1 MKIFVTGATG
11 YLGTTVAERLREA
24 GHQVIALARSDA
36 SAEKLE
42 RHGCEVVRG
51 DLRDEEAL
59 RKGAAAADAVI
70 HMAYEASPQA
80 AELDRATVA
89 TFLDA
94 LADTGKPFI
103 YTGSCWT
110 HGDTE
115 GKVADEKSPLH
126 PIEVSAWRPAVEE
139 AVLGDADRVHGIVIR
154 PAIVYGRGGGI
165 PAMLA
170 ESARERGAARYVGDG
185 ENRWPTVHVDDLADL
200 YVLALGAPAG
210 TLLIAA
216 HGPSVKVKDAAE
228 AASEAAGKGGKT
240 ESWPL
245 AEARQALGPFADGL
259 VLDQQL
265 SGAKAEEL
273 LDWEPN
279 RPSLLEEL
287 RQGSYA

>member
-11 YLGTTVAERLREA
+11 YLGTTVAERLREE
-24 GHQVIALARSDA
+24 GHQVIALARSDT
-36 SAEKLE
+36 SAATLE
-42 RHGCEVVRG
+42 RRGCQVLRG
-51 DLRDEEAL
+51 DLRDEEVL
-59 RKGAAAADAVI
+59 RKGAATSDAVV
-70 HMAYEASPQA
+70 HLAYEASPHA

-94 LADTGKPFI
+94 LAHTDKPFL

-115 GKVADEKSPLH
+115 GKVADETSPLH

-165 PAMLA
+165 PAMLTD
-170 ESARERGAARYVGDG
+170 SARERGAARYVGDG

-228 AASEAAGKGGKT
+228 AASEAVGKGGKT

-265 SGAKAEEL
+265 SGAKAEKL
-273 LDWEPN
+273 LGWKPN
-279 RPSLLEEL
+279 RPSLPEEL
-287 RQGSYA
+287 LHGSYA